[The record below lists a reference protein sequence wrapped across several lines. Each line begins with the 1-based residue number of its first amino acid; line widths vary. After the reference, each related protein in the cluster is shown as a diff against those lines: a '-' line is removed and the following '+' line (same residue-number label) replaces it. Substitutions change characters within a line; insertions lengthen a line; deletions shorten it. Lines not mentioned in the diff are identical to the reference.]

1 MSAGDRTLD
10 QAMQDFPPEIRAY
23 STRDGAEPDTR
34 SPRHFLWW
42 MVRLEGALALA
53 SVGIA
58 MVWMLPQVAGP
69 WLVGR
74 AIDDG
79 IVAGDSAAILQW
91 VLILLAVTVIGGL
104 SGTVY
109 HTVVVRAWL
118 VALYGTTKLVTRKTL
133 QLGHVLPRRTPTGE
147 VLSVAGSDSDQF
159 GGFMEIVTRTVAELA
174 AFFCVA
180 AIVLSI
186 NPTMGL
192 LVLASAPLLVL
203 LGAPLLRPMQ
213 RWQGIERSR
222 NSELTSMA
230 TDIVGGLRILR
241 GIGGE
246 GTFGGNY
253 ARQSQRVRQS
263 GVSAGVWQA
272 AVEAVGVLLSGAFVV
287 ALMWV
292 GVREVIAGRLMVGQL
307 VSVLGYGLF
316 LIQPMRT
323 FVEFAQKMTRSV
335 VAARKAIAVLEQRP
349 PWVPPTAA
357 ATLPHDAP
365 ITDDASGL
373 VLHPGRM
380 TMIVSGVPDD
390 WAALAD
396 RLGRYLP
403 AEQDA
408 QIALELPEE
417 FKGKAARRER
427 SRRVIARAEQAVRDE
442 ERAARAW
449 GVRVGDVDLG
459 AVELAQVRSRILV
472 SDTSPHVF
480 AGTLRS
486 AIDPHDQLT
495 REGAEA
501 VLWATSAEDVF
512 DAVPGGWAG
521 ELDERGRGLSG
532 GQRQRLVLARALAAD
547 PEVLILVEPT
557 SAVDAHTEARI
568 AERLGTARAGRTTV
582 VMTAS
587 PLLLHHADEV
597 VLLAEGQVAERGTH
611 ADLLAGSPAYREV
624 VVRGEGSAT
633 IDPAEHDA
641 DADPEDRHTMTR
653 HAHQEVL

>member
-1 MSAGDRTLD
+1 
-10 QAMQDFPPEIRAY
+10 MQDFPPEIRAY
-23 STRDGAEPDTR
+23 SVRDGAQPDTR

-42 MVRLEGALALA
+42 VVRLEGTLALA
-53 SVGIA
+53 GVAIA
-58 MVWMLPQVAGP
+58 LVWMLPQVTGP

-79 IVAGDSAAILQW
+79 IVGGDSGALLQW
-91 VLILLAVTVIGGL
+91 VLVLLAVTVVGGL

-109 HTVVVRAWL
+109 HTVIVREWL

-147 VLSVAGSDSDQF
+147 VLSVSGSDSDQF
-159 GGFMEIVTRTVAELA
+159 GGFMEIVTRAFSELV

-192 LVLASAPLLVL
+192 LVLLSAPLLVVC
-203 LGAPLLRPMQ
+203 GMPLLRPMQ

-246 GTFGGNY
+246 RIFGDNY

-263 GVSAGVWQA
+263 GVSAGGWQA
-272 AVEAVGVLLSGAFVV
+272 AVEAVGVLLSGVFVV

-292 GVREVIAGRLMVGQL
+292 GVREVVQGRLSVGQL
-307 VSVLGYGLF
+307 ISVLGYGLF

-335 VAARKAIAVLEQRP
+335 VSARKAIAVLEQRP
-349 PWVPPTAA
+349 PWVEPT
-357 ATLPHDAP
+357 TPRPLPHDAP
-365 ITDDASGL
+365 LTDEASGL
-373 VLHPGRM
+373 VVTPGRL
-380 TMIVSGVPDD
+380 TMVVSGVPDD
-390 WAALAD
+390 SAALAD

-403 AEQDA
+403 EEPDA
-408 QIALELPEE
+408 QISLELPEE
-417 FKGKAARRER
+417 LKGRAARRER
-427 SRRVIARAEQAVRDE
+427 ARRVIARAEQAVRDE
-442 ERAARAW
+442 ERARQAW

-459 AVELAQVRSRILV
+459 EADLDEVRSRILV

-480 AGTLRS
+480 AGSLRS
-486 AIDPHDQLT
+486 AVDPHGRLT
-495 REGAEA
+495 REAAEA
-501 VLWATSAEDVF
+501 ALWAASADDVF

-532 GQRQRLVLARALAAD
+532 GQRQRLVLMRALAAD
-547 PEVLILVEPT
+547 PEVLVLVEPT

-568 AERLGTARAGRTTV
+568 AERLGRARAGRTTV

-597 VLLAEGQVAERGTH
+597 VLLQDGLVTARGTH
-611 ADLLAGSPAYREV
+611 ADLLADHAAYRAV
-624 VVRGEGSAT
+624 VVRGEDAPT
-633 IDPAEHDA
+633 IDHPEA
-641 DADPEDRHTMTR
+641 DGTPPQTHHTMTR
-653 HAHQEVL
+653 PAPQEVL

>member
-1 MSAGDRTLD
+1 
-10 QAMQDFPPEIRAY
+10 MQDFPPEIRAY
-23 STRDGAEPDTR
+23 SARDDAAPDTR

-42 MVRLEGALALA
+42 MIRLEGTLALA
-53 SVGIA
+53 GVGIA
-58 MVWMLPQVAGP
+58 LVWMLPQVLGP

-79 IVAGDSAAILQW
+79 IVGGDGGLFLQW
-91 VLILLAVTVIGGL
+91 VLVLLAITVVGGL

-109 HTVVVRAWL
+109 HTVIVREWL

-147 VLSVAGSDSDQF
+147 VLSVSGSDSDQF
-159 GGFMEIVTRTVAELA
+159 GGFIEIVTRAFSELVAFL
-174 AFFCVA
+174 CVA
-180 AIVLSI
+180 VIVISI
-186 NPTMGL
+186 SPSMGA
-192 LVLASAPLLVL
+192 LVLVSAPLLVL
-203 LGAPLLRPMQ
+203 CGLPLLRPMQ

-246 GTFGGNY
+246 ATFGGNY

-263 GVSAGVWQA
+263 GVSAGAWQA
-272 AVEAVGVLLSGAFVV
+272 AVEALGVLLSGTFVV

-292 GVREVIAGRLMVGQL
+292 GVREVVQGRLMIGEL
-307 VSVLGYGLF
+307 ISVLGYGLF

-335 VAARKAIAVLEQRP
+335 VSARKAIAVLEQRP
-349 PWVPPTAA
+349 PWVPPATARD
-357 ATLPHDAP
+357 LPHDAP
-365 ITDDASGL
+365 LTDDASGL
-373 VLHPGRM
+373 VVTPGRL
-380 TMIVSGVPDD
+380 TMVASGVPDD
-390 WAALAD
+390 SAALAD

-403 AEQDA
+403 DEPEA
-408 QIALELPEE
+408 QISLELPEDL
-417 FKGKAARRER
+417 KGRAARRER
-427 SRRVIARAEQAVRDE
+427 ARRVIARAEQAVRDE
-442 ERAARAW
+442 ERAHRAW

-459 AVELAQVRSRILV
+459 EAELAQVRSRILV
-472 SDTSPHVF
+472 SDTTPHVF

-486 AIDPHDQLT
+486 AVDPHGRLD
-495 REGAEA
+495 REAAEA
-501 VLWATSAEDVF
+501 ALWAASADDVF
-512 DAVPGGWAG
+512 DAIPGGWAG

-532 GQRQRLVLARALAAD
+532 GQRQRLVLMRALAAD
-547 PEVLILVEPT
+547 PEVLVLVEPT

-568 AERLGTARAGRTTV
+568 AARLGTAREGRTTV
-582 VMTAS
+582 VMTTS

-597 VLLAEGQVAERGTH
+597 VLLQGGRVSDRGTH
-611 ADLLAGSPAYREV
+611 ADLLAGNPAYRSV

-633 IDPAEHDA
+633 VDQPEPDETSPQTHHSMSRPA
-641 DADPEDRHTMTR
+641 P
-653 HAHQEVL
+653 QEVL